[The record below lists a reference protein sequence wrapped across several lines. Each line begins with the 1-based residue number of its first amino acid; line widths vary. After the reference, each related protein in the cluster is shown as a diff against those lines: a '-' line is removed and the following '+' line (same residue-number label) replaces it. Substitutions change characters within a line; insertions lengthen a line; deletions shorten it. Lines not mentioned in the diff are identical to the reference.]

1 MQLARPMN
9 DLSPMIDLDR
19 TRANMRRFGT
29 SEEQSGGNVSGGMS
43 ASSYRDRDMMPIRP
57 MSAPVPSSA
66 VPSNPAPA
74 NPVAAPVRATPQP
87 QRSVADPDC
96 NGSFEDLDAAPLNLS
111 SEPPAEPS
119 TPVAPAPA
127 SEDVAPTKPAT
138 PQPQASLSLTPA
150 VMRRIIL
157 AATTAPNAAPAFGRA
172 QANIGGRGL
181 CFGIGRFCQID
192 GSLGVYLQA
201 CKDEDAA
208 AFAASF
214 TLKDQEL
221 SEQLLQVCTSD
232 SESGRMAPV
241 GGQELWSRDWIA
253 VFKEAAKQ
261 PAFQDM
267 QFRAAAETLLI
278 PLVDLADQ
286 MNMTSERALAMI
298 VDRAVQTGV
307 AATEALIRSN
317 LSAGNGTRQN
327 IAMLA
332 GLAAASDLPGR
343 APQLAVESGPS
354 DAPLSLKPEME

>member
-29 SEEQSGGNVSGGMS
+29 SEDQSGGNVSGGMS

-66 VPSNPAPA
+66 APSNPAPV
-74 NPVAAPVRATPQP
+74 NPVEAPVRATPQP

-96 NGSFEDLDAAPLNLS
+96 NGSFEDLDAAPLNLL
-111 SEPPAEPS
+111 SEPPAQPA
-119 TPVAPAPA
+119 TPPAPAP
-127 SEDVAPTKPAT
+127 EDVAPAEPAT

-192 GSLGVYLQA
+192 GSLGVYLKA

-208 AFAASF
+208 AYAARF
-214 TLKDQEL
+214 TLKDQDL

-253 VFKEAAKQ
+253 VFKEAAKH

-267 QFRAAAETLLI
+267 QFRAAAETRLI
-278 PLVDLADQ
+278 PLVDMADQ

-332 GLAAASDLPGR
+332 GLAAAGDLHGR

>member
-29 SEEQSGGNVSGGMS
+29 SEDQSGGNVSGGMS

-57 MSAPVPSSA
+57 MSVPVPSSA
-66 VPSNPAPA
+66 VPSSRAPV
-74 NPVAAPVRATPQP
+74 NPVEAPVRATPQP

-96 NGSFEDLDAAPLNLS
+96 SGSFEDLDAAPLNLS
-111 SEPPAEPS
+111 SEPPAQPA
-119 TPVAPAPA
+119 TPPAPAP
-127 SEDVAPTKPAT
+127 EDVTPAEPAT

-157 AATTAPNAAPAFGRA
+157 AATTAPNASSAFGRA

-208 AFAASF
+208 AFAAKF
-214 TLKDQEL
+214 TLKDQDL

-253 VFKEAAKQ
+253 VFKEAAKH

-267 QFRAAAETLLI
+267 QFRAAAETRLI
-278 PLVDLADQ
+278 PLVDVAYQ

-332 GLAAASDLPGR
+332 GLAAAGDLPGR

-354 DAPLSLKPEME
+354 DAPLSLQPEME

>member
-1 MQLARPMN
+1 MN

-29 SEEQSGGNVSGGMS
+29 SEDQSGGNVSGGIS
-43 ASSYRDRDMMPIRP
+43 AGSYRDRDMMPIMP
-57 MSAPVPSSA
+57 MSAPVPSS
-66 VPSNPAPA
+66 PAPV
-74 NPVAAPVRATPQP
+74 NPVEAPVRATPQP

-96 NGSFEDLDAAPLNLS
+96 NGSFEDLDATPLNLS
-111 SEPPAEPS
+111 SEPPAQPA
-119 TPVAPAPA
+119 TPPAP
-127 SEDVAPTKPAT
+127 EDVTPAEPAT

-192 GSLGVYLQA
+192 GSLGVYLKA

-208 AFAASF
+208 AYAARF
-214 TLKDQEL
+214 TLKDHDL

-253 VFKEAAKQ
+253 VFKEAAKH

-267 QFRAAAETLLI
+267 QFRAAAETRLI
-278 PLVDLADQ
+278 PLVDVADQ

-307 AATEALIRSN
+307 SATEALIRSN

>member
-19 TRANMRRFGT
+19 TRANMRRFGR
-29 SEEQSGGNVSGGMS
+29 SEELADGSVSGDMS
-43 ASSYRDRDMMPIRP
+43 AGSYRDRDMMPIRP

-66 VPSNPAPA
+66 VPSNPEPV
-74 NPVAAPVRATPQP
+74 NPIEAPVRATPQP
-87 QRSVADPDC
+87 QRSVADPDW

-119 TPVAPAPA
+119 TPPAPAPGN
-127 SEDVAPTKPAT
+127 VAQAEPAT
-138 PQPQASLSLTPA
+138 PLPQASLSLTPA

-208 AFAASF
+208 AFASRF
-214 TLKDQEL
+214 TLKDQDL

-232 SESGRMAPV
+232 SESGRIAPV

-253 VFKEAAKQ
+253 VFKEAAKH

-267 QFRAAAETLLI
+267 QFRAAAETRLI
-278 PLVDLADQ
+278 PLVDVADQ

-307 AATEALIRSN
+307 AATDALIRPN

-354 DAPLSLKPEME
+354 NAPLSLKPEME

>member
-29 SEEQSGGNVSGGMS
+29 SEEQAGGNVSGGMS
-43 ASSYRDRDMMPIRP
+43 ASNYRDRDMMPIRP

-87 QRSVADPDC
+87 QRSVADPDLS
-96 NGSFEDLDAAPLNLS
+96 GPFEDLDAAPLNLS
-111 SEPPAEPS
+111 SEPTAELA

-127 SEDVAPTKPAT
+127 SEDVAPTEPAT

-208 AFAASF
+208 AFAARL
-214 TLKDQEL
+214 TLKDQDL
-221 SEQLLQVCTSD
+221 SEQLLQVCMSY
-232 SESGRMAPV
+232 SESGRMVPV

-253 VFKEAAKQ
+253 VFKEAAKH

-267 QFRAAAETLLI
+267 QFRATAETRLI
-278 PLVDLADQ
+278 PLVDVADQ

-307 AATEALIRSN
+307 SATEALIRSN

>member
-43 ASSYRDRDMMPIRP
+43 ASSYRDRDMMPIMQ

-66 VPSNPAPA
+66 VPSSPAPV
-74 NPVAAPVRATPQP
+74 NPVEAPVRATPQP
-87 QRSVADPDC
+87 QRSVAEPDC

-111 SEPPAEPS
+111 SEPPAQPA
-119 TPVAPAPA
+119 TPPAPA
-127 SEDVAPTKPAT
+127 SEDVAPPEPAT

-208 AFAASF
+208 AFAARL
-214 TLKDQEL
+214 TLKDQDL
-221 SEQLLQVCTSD
+221 SEQLLQVCMSY

-253 VFKEAAKQ
+253 VFKEAAKH

-267 QFRAAAETLLI
+267 QFRATAETRLI
-278 PLVDLADQ
+278 PLVDVADQ

-307 AATEALIRSN
+307 SATEALIRSN